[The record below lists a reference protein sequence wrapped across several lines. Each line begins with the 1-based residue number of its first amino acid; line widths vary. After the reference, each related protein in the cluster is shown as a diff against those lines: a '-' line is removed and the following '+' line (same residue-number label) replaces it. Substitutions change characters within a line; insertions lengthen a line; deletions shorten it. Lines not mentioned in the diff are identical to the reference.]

1 MITSAHT
8 MNLRLFPWFFALLAL
23 CLPLNGQGV
32 FDTPHLKPSL
42 VSSTTAVEVGK
53 PFKVGVHLQL
63 DAGWHTYWRFGGD
76 SGMAPRVEWELPE
89 GFTAGPIEWP
99 LPKAHLDDGDLLTY
113 IYEESVL
120 LLVEI
125 TPPATLPGTPVP
137 LKAKLSWLACKETC
151 VPGNSTVS
159 ITLPTS
165 GPGVPDHSEL
175 FAQWS
180 SRFPQPADT
189 LDARLKWNLSAKELS
204 VEVSQI
210 PPGTKLEFFPLK
222 PSDTIELGHPK
233 VSAVEGDPTRQRITL
248 PFEAEPP
255 LPGLDAAPGWQ
266 GLLVLENAATGRKGW
281 MVHSLGAA
289 KPAAPAASSPIPS
302 PNPGPAKLPRPPSL
316 WSLLWGAFLGG
327 LILNLMPC
335 VLPVI
340 ALKIF
345 GFVQQA
351 GESPQ
356 RVFRLGLAFVAG
368 VFAFFLGLAALVIAF
383 QSAGMSLNWGFQ
395 FQNPYLLAGLIALVF
410 GFALSML
417 GVFEIT
423 LGSGTATTLD
433 QLARREGYAGAFA
446 QGMFTTLLGTS
457 CTAPI
462 LGPVLGFAFAQPGPW
477 VVLIFALIAAGMS
490 LPYFLLTWHPG
501 WMRFLPKPGAWMER
515 LKQLTG
521 FILLGVAVWL
531 LGILGAMRGVPGMLS
546 LAQFLLAMGF
556 IAWVYGLARSRLVS
570 LGCVAVLVGS
580 WVLFLHGKLDGKSGL
595 ASRAENAPVEKN
607 GIAWQPFSRERLD
620 QALSRKQPVFIDF
633 TAEWCINC
641 KYNERVVIDTE
652 PVRKALREKN
662 ILPLKA
668 DWTEKDPEI
677 TEMLRSF
684 GRSSVPAYLFYP
696 GTNEPEVLPEILTQ
710 NLLLNAFGKV
720 PTAEK

>member
-1 MITSAHT
+1 
-8 MNLRLFPWFFALLAL
+8 MNLRIFPWFFAFLAL

-32 FDTPHLKPSL
+32 FDTPHLTPSL
-42 VSSTTAVEVGK
+42 VSSTTAVEAAK
-53 PFKVGVHLQL
+53 PFKVGVHLKM
-63 DAGWHTYWRFGGD
+63 DPGWHTYWRFGGD
-76 SGMAPRVEWELPE
+76 SGMAPRVDWELPE
-89 GFTAGPIEWP
+89 GFRAGPIEWP

-113 IYEESVL
+113 IYEDSVL
-120 LLVEI
+120 LLVDI
-125 TPPATLPGTPVP
+125 IPPAQLPASPVT
-137 LKAKLSWLACKETC
+137 LKANLRWLACKETC
-151 VPGNSTVS
+151 VPGNATVS
-159 ITLPTS
+159 VALPTT
-165 GPGVPDHSEL
+165 GPGAPDHPEL
-175 FAQWS
+175 FAQWTA
-180 SRFPQPADT
+180 RLPAPNET
-189 LDARLKWNLSAKELS
+189 LDASVAWSLSAKELTL
-204 VEVSQI
+204 EVSPIQ
-210 PPGTKLEFFPLK
+210 PGTKLEFFPLK
-222 PSDTIELGHPK
+222 PSDNIELGHPK
-233 VSAVEGDPTRQRITL
+233 VAPVEGNPTRQRITL
-248 PFEAEPP
+248 PFETTSPA
-255 LPGLDAAPGWQ
+255 PGLDAEPGWQ
-266 GLLVLENAATGRKGW
+266 GLLVIETAATGRKGW
-281 MVHSLGAA
+281 MVRSQGTP
-289 KPAAPAASSPIPS
+289 KAPVQASTPQIQSAD
-302 PNPGPAKLPRPPSL
+302 PGSAKLPQQPSL

-351 GESPQ
+351 GEAPQ

-368 VFAFFLGLAALVIAF
+368 VFAFFLGLAALVLAF
-383 QSAGMSLNWGFQ
+383 KSAGLTLNWGFQ

-433 QLARREGYAGAFA
+433 QLSRREGYAGAFA

-515 LKQLTG
+515 LKQLMG
-521 FILLGVAVWL
+521 FILLGVALWL
-531 LGILGAMRGVPGMLS
+531 LGILGHMRGVTGMIS
-546 LAQFLLAMGF
+546 QAQFLLAMGC
-556 IAWVYGLARSRLVS
+556 IAWIYGLSRNRLTS
-570 LGCVAVLVGS
+570 LACVALLAGSWTVLV
-580 WVLFLHGKLDGKSGL
+580 HGKLEAKSGQT
-595 ASRAENAPVEKN
+595 RGVQNAPD
-607 GIAWQPFSRERLD
+607 GIPWQPFSRQRLEE
-620 QALSRKQPVFIDF
+620 ALSRKQPVFIDF

-652 PVRKALREKN
+652 PVRKALREKG
-662 ILPLKA
+662 ILAIKA

-677 TEMLRSF
+677 TEMLKSF

-696 GTNEPEVLPEILTQ
+696 GKSEPEVLPEILTQ
-710 NLLLNAFGKV
+710 TVLLNAFSKV
-720 PTAEK
+720 APRQK

>member
-1 MITSAHT
+1 MITPSKT
-8 MNLRLFPWFFALLAL
+8 MNLRIFPWLVAVLAL
-23 CLPLNGQGV
+23 CMPLNGQGV
-32 FDTPHLKPSL
+32 FDTPHLRPSL
-42 VSSTTAVEVGK
+42 VSSTTAVEAGK
-53 PFKVGVHLQL
+53 PFRVGVHLQL
-63 DAGWHTYWRFGGD
+63 DPGWHTYWRFGGD

-89 GFTAGPIEWP
+89 GFTAGPIDWP

-125 TPPATLPGTPVP
+125 TPPAQLSGTPVT
-137 LKAKLSWLACKETC
+137 LKAKLSWLTCKETC
-151 VPGNSTVS
+151 VPGSATVS
-159 ITLPTS
+159 LSLPTTGS
-165 GPGVPDHSEL
+165 GAPDHAEL
-175 FAQWS
+175 FAQWT
-180 SRFPQPADT
+180 SRLPQPGDT
-189 LDARLKWNLSAKELS
+189 PDAKLEWSLSAKELS
-204 VEVSQI
+204 LEVSRL

-222 PSDTIELGHPK
+222 PSDNIELGHPK
-233 VSAVEGDPTRQRITL
+233 VADVEGNPAHQRITL
-248 PFEAEPP
+248 PFEATSPP
-255 LPGLDAAPGWQ
+255 PSLDAEPGWQ
-266 GLLVLENAATGRKGW
+266 GLLVLETAEKGRKGW
-281 MVHSLGAA
+281 MIRSLGAP
-289 KPAAPAASSPIPS
+289 KAPAQAPASQIQSL
-302 PNPGPAKLPRPPSL
+302 NPGPAKPPRPPSL

-351 GESPQ
+351 GEAPQ

-368 VFAFFLGLAALVIAF
+368 VFAFFLGLAALVIALKT
-383 QSAGMSLNWGFQ
+383 AGMTLNWGFQ

-433 QLARREGYAGAFA
+433 QLSRREGYAGAFA

-477 VVLIFALIAAGMS
+477 VVLIFALIASGMS

-515 LKQLTG
+515 LKQLMG

-531 LGILGAMRGVPGMLS
+531 LGILGHMRGVLGMIS
-546 LAQFLLAMGF
+546 LTQFLLAMGF
-556 IAWVYGLARSRLVS
+556 IAWVYGLTRKRLVS
-570 LGCVAVLVGS
+570 LGCMALLAGS
-580 WVLFLHGKLDGKSGL
+580 WAVFLHGKLDVKSGPIT
-595 ASRAENAPVEKN
+595 RVQNAPD
-607 GIAWQPFSRERLD
+607 GIPWQPFSRERLD

-641 KYNERVVIDTE
+641 KYNERVVIETE
-652 PVRKALREKN
+652 PVRKAFREKS

-677 TEMLRSF
+677 TEMLKSF

-710 NLLLNAFGKV
+710 TVLLNAFSKV
-720 PTAEK
+720 PAGEK